1 MEEKKY
7 SINSMKNMEIIN
19 ISTGT
24 RMGYL
29 RDIKINCDENRVEA
43 LILPGAMKGWFGKVE
58 EIEIPWNKIYK
69 IGYDVILVDVEDVV
83 AV

>member
-1 MEEKKY
+1 MEEKKF

-29 RDIKINCDENRVEA
+29 RDIKINCEENRVEA